1 MNCRKWVLSK
11 FSDNKL
17 LLNQLLLISIKA
29 WLVFFL
35 NPEGLEFVIIL
46 LVSSANQIGLD
57 ISDIIFGRLLL
68 YKSKILSLAEP
79 HVRMAAIYKNISRNN
94 FLTKCLIK

>member
-17 LLNQLLLISIKA
+17 LLNQLLILLQA

-35 NPEGLEFVIIL
+35 NSEGLEFVIIM
-46 LVSSANQIGLD
+46 LVLSVNQIGLD
-57 ISDIIFGRLLL
+57 TSDIIFGRLLM
-68 YKSKILSLAEP
+68 YK
-79 HVRMAAIYKNISRNN
+79 RKNNGPSTAPCR
-94 FLTKCLIK
+94 TPC